1 MSRSKRVDRTESSK
15 EPDPVPS
22 TSGVSET
29 AACPPSL
36 IADDPSALPSP
47 TLFLFRSVT
56 LLACSLDATPCIT
69 SCCTVLLYFSRYC
82 KIKNV
87 FSVFVSLCIIYM
99 QSIINLLQYRQFC
112 QFSTQANFIRLTNT
126 LTEWNLFI
134 CYISI
139 SSSSSHQPVS

>member
-56 LLACSLDATPCIT
+56 LLACSLDATPCIPAVVLYY
-69 SCCTVLLYFSRYC
+69 CIFQGTVRLKMFLVCLF
-82 KIKNV
+82 
-87 FSVFVSLCIIYM
+87 LCV
-99 QSIINLLQYRQFC
+99 
-112 QFSTQANFIRLTNT
+112 
-126 LTEWNLFI
+126 LFI
-134 CYISI
+134 CK
-139 SSSSSHQPVS
+139 VL